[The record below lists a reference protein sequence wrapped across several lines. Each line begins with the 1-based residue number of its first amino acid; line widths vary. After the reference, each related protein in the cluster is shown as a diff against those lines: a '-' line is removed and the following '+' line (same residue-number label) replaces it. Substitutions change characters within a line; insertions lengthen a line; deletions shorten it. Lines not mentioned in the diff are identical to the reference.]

1 MKISLFRFKSHQ
13 KCTDSIGK
21 DFKGDGSQA
30 LWETLPGEA
39 KVSRGPF
46 ALCSGGFTVDVSTA
60 TWESMSRVT
69 LREVMLIC
77 HPRVKHKLIKL

>member
-1 MKISLFRFKSHQ
+1 M
-13 KCTDSIGK
+13 
-21 DFKGDGSQA
+21 
-30 LWETLPGEA
+30 EV

-46 ALCSGGFTVDVSTA
+46 PWCSGGFTVDVSTA
-60 TWESMSRVT
+60 TWDSMSRVT